1 MTRKQCLQV
10 ILLFTIIDLLKVLN
24 VIEGGSDTSRA
35 TLNIFAAAMAKHPDF
50 VTRVRKELDAV
61 CGDAGRLPTFA
72 DQERLPLITACVKE
86 ALRWQPFVES
96 GLSSSACVADSRS
109 R

>member
-1 MTRKQCLQV
+1 MTPKRCLQV
-10 ILLFTIIDLLKVLN
+10 PIRSPFNFYSLSVLN
-24 VIEGGSDTSRA
+24 VVEGGSDTSRA

-72 DQERLPLITACVKE
+72 DQEKLPLITACVKE

-96 GLSSSACVADSRS
+96 GLFSYTFS
-109 R
+109 